1 MFHTCFALCKEHH
14 VATQCSHGRLGFIG
28 LDFKRLPIHAK
39 PNSWW
44 RQRAALARIAAKG
57 EWSLHSL
64 AAPNA
69 LDTSQLRYRISLRV
83 TTQEFSV
90 AAPCARLLGHYRA
103 TEQDLR
109 FRRIETR
116 DMTCLDHSEATLLR
130 TALQYTR
137 SYRVENEQ
145 MLWLDQNQQILAI
158 WDRIYL

>member
-1 MFHTCFALCKEHH
+1 MLQRSVRMAGLASLALILSACQFTKTPSSIEE
-14 VATQCSHGRLGFIG
+14 
-28 LDFKRLPIHAK
+28 P
-39 PNSWW
+39 PW
-44 RQRAALARIAAKG
+44 ARIATKG

-64 AAPNA
+64 AVPNA
-69 LDTSQLRYRISLRV
+69 FDTSQLRYRISLRV

-116 DMTCLDHSEATLLR
+116 DMTCLDNSEAALLR
-130 TALQYTR
+130 TTLQQTR

-145 MLWLDQNQQILAI
+145 MLWLDQNQHILAI

>member
-1 MFHTCFALCKEHH
+1 MLQRSVHMAGLALLALLLSACQF
-14 VATQCSHGRLGFIG
+14 TQTPDSSEV
-28 LDFKRLPIHAK
+28 P
-39 PNSWW
+39 S
-44 RQRAALARIAAKG
+44 LARIAAKG

-116 DMTCLDHSEATLLR
+116 DMTCLDHSAAALLR
-130 TALQYTR
+130 TALQHTR

>member
-1 MFHTCFALCKEHH
+1 MLQRSVRMAGLALLALVLSACQF
-14 VATQCSHGRLGFIG
+14 TQIPTHGG
-28 LDFKRLPIHAK
+28 DNEP
-39 PNSWW
+39 P
-44 RQRAALARIAAKG
+44 LARIGAKG

-69 LDTSQLRYRISLRV
+69 FDTSQLRYRISLRV

-116 DMTCLDHSEATLLR
+116 DMTCLDHSEAALLR
-130 TALQYTR
+130 TALQHTR

>member
-1 MFHTCFALCKEHH
+1 MLQRSVRMAGLAL
-14 VATQCSHGRLGFIG
+14 L
-28 LDFKRLPIHAK
+28 
-39 PNSWW
+39 
-44 RQRAALARIAAKG
+44 ALFLSACQFTKTPSSIEEPPWARIATKG

-64 AAPNA
+64 AVPNA
-69 LDTSQLRYRISLRV
+69 FDTSQLRYRISLRV

-116 DMTCLDHSEATLLR
+116 DMTCLDHSEASLLHA
-130 TALQYTR
+130 ALQQTR

-145 MLWLDQNQQILAI
+145 MLWLDQNQHILAI

>member
-1 MFHTCFALCKEHH
+1 MLQRSVRMAGLASLVLILSACQF
-14 VATQCSHGRLGFIG
+14 TQIPSSEE
-28 LDFKRLPIHAK
+28 P
-39 PNSWW
+39 P
-44 RQRAALARIAAKG
+44 LARIAAKG

-69 LDTSQLRYRISLRV
+69 FDTSQLRYRISLRV

-109 FRRIETR
+109 FRRIEIR
-116 DMTCLDHSEATLLR
+116 DMTCLDADEATLLNQ
-130 TALQYTR
+130 ALQQTR
-137 SYRVENEQ
+137 YYRLQAEQ
-145 MLWLDQNQQILAI
+145 MLWLDQNQHILAI

>member
-1 MFHTCFALCKEHH
+1 MLQRSVRMAGLALLTLILSACQF
-14 VATQCSHGRLGFIG
+14 TQT
-28 LDFKRLPIHAK
+28 
-39 PNSWW
+39 PNGSEEPP
-44 RQRAALARIAAKG
+44 LARIAAKG

-69 LDTSQLRYRISLRV
+69 FDTSQLRYRISLRV

-116 DMTCLDHSEATLLR
+116 DMTCLDHSEASLLR
-130 TALQYTR
+130 AALQHTR

-145 MLWLDQNQQILAI
+145 MLWLDQNQHILAI

>member
-1 MFHTCFALCKEHH
+1 MLQRSVHMAGLALLALLLSACQF
-14 VATQCSHGRLGFIG
+14 TQTPDSSEV
-28 LDFKRLPIHAK
+28 P
-39 PNSWW
+39 S
-44 RQRAALARIAAKG
+44 LARIAAKG

-64 AAPNA
+64 TAPNR
-69 LDTSQLRYRISLRV
+69 LDTSQLRYRISLRI
-83 TTQEFSV
+83 TSQEFSV

-116 DMTCLDHSEATLLR
+116 DMTCLDHSAAALLR
-130 TALQYTR
+130 TALQHTR

-145 MLWLDQNQQILAI
+145 MLWLDQNQHILAI

>member
-1 MFHTCFALCKEHH
+1 MLQRSVHMAGLALLALLLSACQF
-14 VATQCSHGRLGFIG
+14 TQTPDSSEV
-28 LDFKRLPIHAK
+28 P
-39 PNSWW
+39 S
-44 RQRAALARIAAKG
+44 LARIAAKG

-64 AAPNA
+64 TAPNR
-69 LDTSQLRYRISLRV
+69 LDTSQLRYRISLRI
-83 TTQEFSV
+83 TSQEFSV

-116 DMTCLDHSEATLLR
+116 DMTCLDHSAAALLR
-130 TALQYTR
+130 TALQHTR

>member
-1 MFHTCFALCKEHH
+1 MLQRSVRMAGLALLALMLSACQF
-14 VATQCSHGRLGFIG
+14 TQTPDSSEV
-28 LDFKRLPIHAK
+28 P
-39 PNSWW
+39 S
-44 RQRAALARIAAKG
+44 LARIAAKG

-64 AAPNA
+64 TAPNR
-69 LDTSQLRYRISLRV
+69 LDTSQLRYRISLRI
-83 TTQEFSV
+83 TSQEFSV

-116 DMTCLDHSEATLLR
+116 DMTCLDHSEASLLR
-130 TALQYTR
+130 AALQQTR

-145 MLWLDQNQQILAI
+145 MLWLDQNQHILAI

>member
-1 MFHTCFALCKEHH
+1 MLQRSVHMAGLALLALMLSACQF
-14 VATQCSHGRLGFIG
+14 TQTPDSSEV
-28 LDFKRLPIHAK
+28 P
-39 PNSWW
+39 S
-44 RQRAALARIAAKG
+44 LARIAAKG

-116 DMTCLDHSEATLLR
+116 DMTCLDHSAAALLR
-130 TALQYTR
+130 TALQHTR

>member
-1 MFHTCFALCKEHH
+1 M
-14 VATQCSHGRLGFIG
+14 
-28 LDFKRLPIHAK
+28 
-39 PNSWW
+39 
-44 RQRAALARIAAKG
+44 ARIAAKG

-69 LDTSQLRYRISLRV
+69 FDTSQLRYRISLRV

-109 FRRIETR
+109 FHRIETR
-116 DMTCLDHSEATLLR
+116 DMTCLDHSEAALLR
-130 TALQYTR
+130 AALQQTH

-145 MLWLDQNQQILAI
+145 MLWLDQNQHILAI

>member
-1 MFHTCFALCKEHH
+1 MLQRSVRMAGLASLALMLSACQF
-14 VATQCSHGRLGFIG
+14 TQTPSGSEE
-28 LDFKRLPIHAK
+28 P
-39 PNSWW
+39 P
-44 RQRAALARIAAKG
+44 LARIAAKG
-57 EWSLHSL
+57 EWSLHRL

-69 LDTSQLRYRISLRV
+69 FDTSQLRYRISLRV

-116 DMTCLDHSEATLLR
+116 DMTCLDHSEASLLR
-130 TALQYTR
+130 TALQQTR

-145 MLWLDQNQQILAI
+145 MLWLDQNQHILAI

>member
-1 MFHTCFALCKEHH
+1 MLQRSVHMAGLAL
-14 VATQCSHGRLGFIG
+14 L
-28 LDFKRLPIHAK
+28 
-39 PNSWW
+39 
-44 RQRAALARIAAKG
+44 ALFLSACQFTKTPSSIEEPPWARIATKG

-64 AAPNA
+64 AVPNA
-69 LDTSQLRYRISLRV
+69 FDTSQLRYRISLRV

-116 DMTCLDHSEATLLR
+116 DMTCLDHSEASLLR
-130 TALQYTR
+130 AALQQTR

-145 MLWLDQNQQILAI
+145 MLWLDQNQHILAI

>member
-1 MFHTCFALCKEHH
+1 MLQRSVRMAGLALLALILSACQF
-14 VATQCSHGRLGFIG
+14 TQNPTHGN
-28 LDFKRLPIHAK
+28 DTEP
-39 PNSWW
+39 P
-44 RQRAALARIAAKG
+44 LARIAAKG

-116 DMTCLDHSEATLLR
+116 DMTCLDHSEAALLR
-130 TALQYTR
+130 TALQHTR

>member
-1 MFHTCFALCKEHH
+1 MLQRSVRMAGLASLALMLSACQFTQTPSKE
-14 VATQCSHGRLGFIG
+14 
-28 LDFKRLPIHAK
+28 K
-39 PNSWW
+39 PP
-44 RQRAALARIAAKG
+44 LARIAAKG
-57 EWSLHSL
+57 EWSLHRL
-64 AAPNA
+64 VAPNA
-69 LDTSQLRYRISLRV
+69 FDTSQLRYRISLRV

-116 DMTCLDHSEATLLR
+116 DMTCLDHSEASLLR
-130 TALQYTR
+130 AALQQTR

-145 MLWLDQNQQILAI
+145 MLWLDQNQHILAI

>member
-1 MFHTCFALCKEHH
+1 MLQRSVRMAGLASLVLILSACQF
-14 VATQCSHGRLGFIG
+14 TQTPSSEE
-28 LDFKRLPIHAK
+28 P
-39 PNSWW
+39 P
-44 RQRAALARIAAKG
+44 LARIAAKG

-69 LDTSQLRYRISLRV
+69 FDTSQLRYRISLRV

-116 DMTCLDHSEATLLR
+116 DISCTDHSDAQLMQALL
-130 TALQYTR
+130 QHTR
-137 SYRVENEQ
+137 SYRVQDEQ
-145 MLWLDQNQQILAI
+145 MLWLDQNQQTLAV

>member
-1 MFHTCFALCKEHH
+1 MLQRSVRMAGLAL
-14 VATQCSHGRLGFIG
+14 L
-28 LDFKRLPIHAK
+28 
-39 PNSWW
+39 
-44 RQRAALARIAAKG
+44 ALFLSACQFTKTPSSIEEPPWARIATKG

-64 AAPNA
+64 AVPNA
-69 LDTSQLRYRISLRV
+69 FDTSQLRYRISLRV

-116 DMTCLDHSEATLLR
+116 DMTCLDHSEASLLR
-130 TALQYTR
+130 AALQQTR

-145 MLWLDQNQQILAI
+145 MLWLDQNQHILAI

>member
-1 MFHTCFALCKEHH
+1 MLQRSIRMAGLALLALMLSACQF
-14 VATQCSHGRLGFIG
+14 TQTPSSEE
-28 LDFKRLPIHAK
+28 P
-39 PNSWW
+39 P
-44 RQRAALARIAAKG
+44 LARIAVKG

-64 AAPNA
+64 TAPNA
-69 LDTSQLRYRISLRV
+69 FDTSQLRYRISLRV

-116 DMTCLDHSEATLLR
+116 DMTCLDHSEASLLR
-130 TALQYTR
+130 AALQQTR

-145 MLWLDQNQQILAI
+145 MLWLDQNQHILAI

>member
-1 MFHTCFALCKEHH
+1 MLQRSVRMAGLALLALILSACQL
-14 VATQCSHGRLGFIG
+14 TQTPDSSEV
-28 LDFKRLPIHAK
+28 P
-39 PNSWW
+39 S
-44 RQRAALARIAAKG
+44 LARIAAKG

-64 AAPNA
+64 TAPNR
-69 LDTSQLRYRISLRV
+69 LDTSQLRYRISLRI
-83 TTQEFSV
+83 TSQEFSV

-116 DMTCLDHSEATLLR
+116 DMTCLDHSEAALLR
-130 TALQYTR
+130 TTLQQTR

-145 MLWLDQNQQILAI
+145 MLWLDQNQRILAV

>member
-1 MFHTCFALCKEHH
+1 MLQRSVRMAGLALLALILSACQFLQTP
-14 VATQCSHGRLGFIG
+14 TQGG
-28 LDFKRLPIHAK
+28 DNEP
-39 PNSWW
+39 P
-44 RQRAALARIAAKG
+44 LARIAAKG

-116 DMTCLDHSEATLLR
+116 DMTCLDHSEAALLR
-130 TALQYTR
+130 TALQHTR

>member
-1 MFHTCFALCKEHH
+1 MLQRSVRMTGLALLALMLSACQF
-14 VATQCSHGRLGFIG
+14 TQTPDSSEV
-28 LDFKRLPIHAK
+28 P
-39 PNSWW
+39 S
-44 RQRAALARIAAKG
+44 LARIAAKG

-64 AAPNA
+64 TAPDR
-69 LDTSQLRYRISLRV
+69 LDTSQLRYRISLRI
-83 TTQEFSV
+83 TSQEFSV

-116 DMTCLDHSEATLLR
+116 DMTCLDHSEASLLR
-130 TALQYTR
+130 TALQQTR